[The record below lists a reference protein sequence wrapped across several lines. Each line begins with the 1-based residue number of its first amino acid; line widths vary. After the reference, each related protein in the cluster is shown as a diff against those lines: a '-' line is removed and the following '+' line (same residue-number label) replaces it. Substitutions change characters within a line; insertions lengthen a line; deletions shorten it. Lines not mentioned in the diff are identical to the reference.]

1 MSKQQ
6 RTYQC
11 RLSAGPLEDLV
22 SAKYAC
28 LFNKAERALFGK
40 LQAGGDLTDLKREVL
55 QEYRITARQFSGM
68 SLRS

>member
-11 RLSAGPLEDLV
+11 RLSAGPLEDVV
-22 SAKYAC
+22 SAKYAS

-40 LQAGGDLTDLKREVL
+40 LQAGGDLTDLKREFL